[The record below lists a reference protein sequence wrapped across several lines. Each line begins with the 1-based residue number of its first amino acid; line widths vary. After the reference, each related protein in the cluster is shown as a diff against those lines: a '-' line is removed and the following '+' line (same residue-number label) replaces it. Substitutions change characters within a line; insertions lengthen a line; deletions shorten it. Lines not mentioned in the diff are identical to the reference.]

1 MSYQA
6 SFFVQM
12 VNERHDWNLV
22 DIYLDFKSGE
32 SIRERPE
39 FNRMLMDAEIGKIDI
54 ILTKSISR
62 FGRNTEETISALRE
76 LKDRG
81 VSVIFDQESIDT
93 ATADSELVISILS
106 AFAEE
111 ENKSRRDDQN
121 WGIEKRLNDG
131 TSEIYKRACYGYK
144 KDASGELI
152 IDTEK
157 AKVVQDIFEMYLS
170 GKSIVGIISELEVKG
185 IKSPTGKDK
194 WSKRTID
201 TMLSNE
207 KYTGDVLAFKT
218 FSIYTPSHK
227 RIKNNEGYHKQ
238 YLRTNLQPAIISK
251 EIFKEVQK
259 EKTRRTN
266 IVTDEFGT
274 HRKSTKYSSKACV

>member
-1 MSYQA
+1 MRY
-6 SFFVQM
+6 
-12 VNERHDWNLV
+12 
-22 DIYLDFKSGE
+22 IYRLFLDGKTPSGICRRLE
-32 SIRERPE
+32 
-39 FNRMLMDAEIGKIDI
+39 
-54 ILTKSISR
+54 
-62 FGRNTEETISALRE
+62 
-76 LKDRG
+76 
-81 VSVIFDQESIDT
+81 QE
-93 ATADSELVISILS
+93 
-106 AFAEE
+106 
-111 ENKSRRDDQN
+111 N
-121 WGIEKRLNDG
+121 
-131 TSEIYKRACYGYK
+131 
-144 KDASGELI
+144 
-152 IDTEK
+152 
-157 AKVVQDIFEMYLS
+157 
-170 GKSIVGIISELEVKG
+170 